1 MSSKITVYDLIP
13 LITRS
18 TTKQLLQRQGM
29 IVQAYRFETR
39 GTEALICHFGDIE
52 LNGSRYG
59 LIDFLDL
66 YFSPKRQTIL
76 NNVAKCLGFHKEVL

>member
-1 MSSKITVYDLIP
+1 MSGKITAYDLIP
-13 LITRS
+13 LITRA
-18 TTKQLLQRQGM
+18 TTKQFLTRQGM
-29 IVQAYRFETR
+29 IVQDYRFKIR
-39 GTEALICHFGDIE
+39 GAEAFICHFGDIE